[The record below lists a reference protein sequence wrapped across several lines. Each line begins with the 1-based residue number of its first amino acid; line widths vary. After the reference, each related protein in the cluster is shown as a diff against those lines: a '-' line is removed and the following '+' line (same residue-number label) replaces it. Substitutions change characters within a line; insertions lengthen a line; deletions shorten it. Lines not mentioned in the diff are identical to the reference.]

1 MTPSF
6 ASLMSHWAVAA
17 SWAAGVP
24 ALVLLALGEWRSF
37 PVRWRWFLALVV
49 AVRLAAPVVPGIAWH
64 PSAYLHGPRSVAST
78 VVNTGAESVV
88 PTGENGWWALV
99 WLLGGLTVIAWLLL
113 SQYLLWR
120 RITREGVAAP
130 QHLQEVALSC
140 LRQAGVKRKVEL
152 LMVPNLA
159 TPAVF
164 GFWRPFLL
172 LPQELEEHHSSRE
185 IRCILLHEAQ
195 HIRSHDTLWTWT
207 GLILCALHWFNPL
220 VWLCFRRFRADR
232 ELMCDARTLGLL
244 TPGQRLAYGKALI
257 KTWENVAG
265 RQPTLLTPFL
275 RRNSATYHRIH
286 MSLQSNKSN
295 NGLLH
300 FIAILM
306 IPALSLFS
314 LTTVKAD
321 GDVPRKPAEAEKGSK
336 SDSEAP
342 KPGKKKKSKRV
353 RGDGEA
359 DAPRRGARDGDAD
372 AKPGQRDGDAA
383 AKPSQRDGD
392 AAAKPGQR
400 DGDAAAKP
408 GQRDG
413 EGSSKRGPRDGE
425 GERKTGPRDGDKVA
439 KSGSRDG
446 DAK

>member
-64 PSAYLHGPRSVAST
+64 PSAYLHGPRSVAFT
-78 VVNTGAESVV
+78 IVNTGAESVV
-88 PTGENGWWALV
+88 PTGENGWWPLV

-172 LPQELEEHHSSRE
+172 LPQGLEEHHSPRE
-185 IRCILLHEAQ
+185 IRCILLHEVQ
-195 HIRSHDTLWTWT
+195 HIRSRDTLWTWT
-207 GLILCALHWFNPL
+207 GLILCAVHWFNPL

-232 ELMCDARTLGLL
+232 ELMCDARTLRLL

-257 KTWENVAG
+257 KTWENVAS

-275 RRNSATYHRIH
+275 RRNSATYHRIQ
-286 MSLQSNKSN
+286 MSLLPNKSC

-300 FIAILM
+300 FFAILM

-353 RGDGEA
+353 RGEGEA
-359 DAPRRGARDGDAD
+359 DAPRRGT
-372 AKPGQRDGDAA
+372 RDGDAA
-383 AKPSQRDGD
+383 AKPS
-392 AAAKPGQR
+392 QR

-446 DAK
+446 DGDAKAGKRDGDGAAKQGPRDGDAK